1 MNKIFFFAL
10 LSISAQPAQ
19 SMSKM
24 RYAQYSSTNSSY
36 QNPLASL
43 NSDTLLIGGAVV
55 AATGVFYWLYRS
67 NYKSSLAEA
76 HTSLDAAQSAMQELV
91 KSYDES
97 ANPGAETFA
106 DIQNLEAASS
116 AQRQLVR
123 DSQTAH
129 DLVIETRRH
138 AETWRGYKDYRHTEA
153 EALIQA
159 GNELTKQ
166 LASLRK
172 DLNHRI
178 ATFALQD
185 GTIEAMAQAY
195 SVGYNPLVNIT
206 SLEMAYN
213 YQRQFTADAKTVQEI
228 IAATRS
234 YMAEW
239 KNHKHNR
246 YAQAF
251 VLLNQSIQVQANMH
265 SIQASLTA
273 MIAEYELEYCV
284 KATEATFRSYLN
296 LLAQPDQLKQK
307 INGAYHKEAY
317 SLLAFTTVVEQARE
331 NLGKKTVAVT
341 NPQYSFKDLSD
352 VLLGELHML
361 IGTVANMPEYTIEKN
376 NKRIADA
383 TREES
388 LAQERRAREERELK
402 ERIARQERESQ
413 ERRARE
419 DREAKERHD
428 RAMLEQQ
435 RRLTRAKEQEAA
447 AATEKA
453 EAERRKA
460 RVEEERLRLE
470 RQRLELERQKLAQ
483 QPATNTINIT
493 VKKNSDDLY

>member
-10 LSISAQPAQ
+10 LSISAHPAQ

-307 INGAYHKEAY
+307 INGALAIHVLGVQCVLLVHALHEHDVLEPS
-317 SLLAFTTVVEQARE
+317 SLL
-331 NLGKKTVAVT
+331 
-341 NPQYSFKDLSD
+341 
-352 VLLGELHML
+352 VLHQLC
-361 IGTVANMPEYTIEKN
+361 VCCFF
-376 NKRIADA
+376 
-383 TREES
+383 
-388 LAQERRAREERELK
+388 QWC
-402 ERIARQERESQ
+402 
-413 ERRARE
+413 
-419 DREAKERHD
+419 
-428 RAMLEQQ
+428 
-435 RRLTRAKEQEAA
+435 TRAYW
-447 AATEKA
+447 
-453 EAERRKA
+453 
-460 RVEEERLRLE
+460 
-470 RQRLELERQKLAQ
+470 QRCR
-483 QPATNTINIT
+483 
-493 VKKNSDDLY
+493 